1 MTIYEYTTLSPEASA
16 VQSAIQRIDEFC
28 KEWDAN
34 IRILSDPA
42 IDPNTGKFHI
52 AVKVGELVMLNSPSP
67 VDAKEILTLTSCGKR
82 CFIGRANALNAP
94 LRDLFTLVGR
104 PRVS

>member
-1 MTIYEYTTLSPEASA
+1 MNAHLSPEASA

-34 IRILSDPA
+34 SRIMSDPA
-42 IDPNTGKFHI
+42 IDPNTGKFHV

-67 VDAKEILTLTSCGKR
+67 VVFQSYAV
-82 CFIGRANALNAP
+82 P
-94 LRDLFTLVGR
+94 
-104 PRVS
+104 VSA